1 MAKGCSTLEAPNVS
15 DDDDYSS
22 EEELQTMVFILG
34 QDCSELDSAIMCS
47 VANSMA
53 LCRLDAMEMSD
64 LYRSACVNRTLEM
77 VFHGDLQLLETTALE
92 LKCVIEGLVAD

>member
-34 QDCSELDSAIMCS
+34 QDCSELDSAMNMLS
-47 VANSMA
+47 SKSYGFVPFG
-53 LCRLDAMEMSD
+53 R
-64 LYRSACVNRTLEM
+64 
-77 VFHGDLQLLETTALE
+77 HGD
-92 LKCVIEGLVAD
+92 V